1 MKGVI
6 KMRIANKIEAK
17 YQRYAELSEKIFSG
31 FLSDDETIELKN
43 LSDELDEHSEQFY
56 QDTIDKLENLLKK
69 AQKA

>member
-31 FLSDDETIELKN
+31 SLSDDETIELKN